1 MRDDAKRMYE
11 SAKSLKSIDSQ
22 ADLARFLG
30 VSAQTLHNWE
40 QRGISRRGV
49 LLLHTKLGAST
60 EWLEHGVG
68 DMSASKLDSLSFEN
82 EYVDLPRLFVGNH
95 RSQMQGVEQP
105 VMDYLRLSR
114 TYVTQRFPFNIAS
127 LRFVTAKDQMMS
139 PTFLTGDVLLVDV
152 SSTSIEKNGVYV
164 FLDTD
169 QNVHVARFTRTLNA
183 DYQITYDNDTIK
195 STYMLS
201 NQSITIVARVVC
213 YVKFTHIDDD

>member
-11 SAKSLKSIDSQ
+11 AAKSLKSIDSQ
-22 ADLARFLG
+22 ADLARFLD

-68 DMSASKLDSLSFEN
+68 DMSASKIDSLSYDN
-82 EYVDLPRLFVGNH
+82 EYVDIPRLFVGNH
-95 RSQMQGVEQP
+95 RSQMHGVEQP

-114 TYVTQRFPFNIAS
+114 TYTGQRFPLTVAS
-127 LRFVTAKDQMMS
+127 LRFVTANDAMMS
-139 PTFLTGDVLLVDV
+139 PTFLAGDVLIVDV
-152 SSTSIEKNGVYV
+152 SHTSINQNGVYV
-164 FLDTD
+164 FLDAD

-195 STYMLS
+195 STYILS
-201 NQSITIVARVVC
+201 NQQITIVARVVC
-213 YVKFTHIDDD
+213 YVRFIHVDDG